1 MSFEIV
7 KKNMTEMLSWFKSIE
22 FCRVLLN
29 NKTTDQSFST
39 YSLLDTKEL
48 RCGNSVNWLYNS
60 GSTVKYLKHKS
71 ILQLLQAK
79 YKNFPG
85 NCMKIQKYLTKNRDN
100 VS

>member
-1 MSFEIV
+1 
-7 KKNMTEMLSWFKSIE
+7 MLSWFKSIE

-60 GSTVKYLKHKS
+60 GSTVKYLKHKC

-85 NCMKIQKYLTKNRDN
+85 ELHEDSKISYKKQRQC
-100 VS
+100 